1 MPHLRT
7 DDGIELY
14 YEEAGS
20 GLPLIFVHEFG
31 GDHRSFEPQV
41 RYFSRAFRCITFN
54 ARGYPPSAI
63 PSDLAS
69 YSQDRAVDDI
79 RDVLDGLGIQKAH
92 LVGVS
97 MGGSA
102 VLHFGLRYPDRAI
115 SLVVAGTG
123 SGSVPAVRQR
133 FQEEAEAIASLIER
147 EGMQAAARLIATGP
161 TRVQH
166 RAKDPRGW
174 QAFLDML
181 TEHSSEGSA
190 RTLRGVQKA
199 RGSIYDEEESL
210 KKLQLPVLIIVGDED
225 ESCLDP
231 SLFIKRTAP
240 ASGLVVLPK
249 TGHNLN
255 LEEPALFNAA
265 CQDFFFRVAV
275 GRWEKRESPVL
286 SGSFLG
292 FVGDSAQL
300 R

>member
-1 MPHLRT
+1 MRHLYT
-7 DDGIELY
+7 DDGVELY
-14 YEEAGS
+14 YEETGS
-20 GLPLIFVHEFG
+20 GAPLIFVHEFG
-31 GDHRSFEPQV
+31 GDYRSFEPQV

-54 ARGYPPSAI
+54 ARGYPPSAV
-63 PSDLAS
+63 PFDVAS
-69 YSQDRAVDDI
+69 YSQGRAVNDI

-92 LVGVS
+92 AVGVS

-123 SGSVPAVRQR
+123 AGSVPAVRQR
-133 FQEEAEAIASLIER
+133 FQEEAEAMASLIEK
-147 EGMQAAARLIATGP
+147 EGMQAAARVIASGP

-174 QAFLDML
+174 QAFLDAL
-181 TEHSSEGSA
+181 TEHSPEGSA
-190 RTLRGVQKA
+190 RTLRGVQKE
-199 RGSIYDEEESL
+199 RGSIFDEEDSL

-225 ESCLDP
+225 KPCLDP
-231 SLFIKRTAP
+231 SLFMKRSVP

-265 CQDFFFRVAV
+265 CYDFFFRVAT
-275 GRWEKRESPVL
+275 GRWERRESPVT
-286 SGSFLG
+286 SGPFLG
-292 FVGDSAQL
+292 LGKS
-300 R
+300 